1 MATITSDG
9 HQDLEYSSENFFK
22 TAPRFVLK
30 PYTWGKLSVSNPETY
45 YFLCSF
51 IEMTDQAPDSV
62 QLCTKLKELHQLS
75 VSPTGKFGLH
85 VNTCQG
91 NLAQETA
98 WNSSWVEYY
107 IQLVRVVMRLNTEFN
122 GNWKNLE
129 QCVDRLISHVVPQVL
144 GPLES
149 DGRMVKPCLIHG
161 DLWVGNTG
169 TERETGNIY
178 VFDASVHYAHNE
190 MEVAIWRGK
199 FDTVFPK
206 QVYLKT
212 SLSMVD
218 KSEPREQFEDGN
230 KIYSIYHA
238 LHASAC
244 SGGFK
249 LSRTVCGRSGQ
260 TCAQQVLAWT

>member
-1 MATITSDG
+1 MG
-9 HQDLEYSSENFFK
+9 HQHAEDAQGKDMLEGEFHSMCELYK
-22 TAPRFVLK
+22 TAPRFILK
-30 PYTWGKLSVSNPETY
+30 PYTWGKLNVSNPDTY
-45 YFLCSF
+45 YFLCGF

-62 QLCTKLKELHQLS
+62 HLCTKLKELHQLS
-75 VSPTGKFGLH
+75 ATSLKKQRGIQAG
-85 VNTCQG
+85 
-91 NLAQETA
+91 
-98 WNSSWVEYY
+98 WNYY
-107 IQLVRVVMRLNTEFN
+107 IQLGRGAMRLNTEFN

-149 DGRMVKPCLIHG
+149 DGRMVKPRLIHG

-190 MEVAIWRGK
+190 MGVAIWRGK
-199 FDTVFPK
+199 FDTVFQK
-206 QVYLKT
+206 EVYLKT

-230 KIYSIYHA
+230 KIHSIYHA
-238 LHASAC
+238 LHESAC

-249 LSRTVCGRSGQ
+249 LSTR
-260 TCAQQVLAWT
+260 